1 MKRIVSLLISIILM
15 FGLAVP
21 ALADNNVSCVV
32 IGANLSDEQV
42 AQVYEYFGIA
52 RGSVTELTV
61 TNAEE
66 RKYLEGLVS
75 EAVIG
80 KNSISCVYVE
90 LMAEGS
96 GISVSTHNISWC
108 TADMYKNA
116 LETAGITDAR
126 IIVAAPFEVSGT
138 AALTGIYKAY
148 EHITGNEL
156 DSEAK
161 QVSTEELTIT
171 GELSDLVGS
180 EDAAAVIREVKD
192 ILNETGKM
200 SDEDLRATVKQ
211 VALDYDL
218 VLNDSELNR
227 IVQWCRKLEKL
238 DIDSIVEHVN
248 QIQETVGKVSKAKDN
263 VVNFA
268 TKVHN
273 FFVTISGY
281 VDTIKGWFGK

>member
-61 TNAEE
+61 TNEEE
-66 RKYLEGLVS
+66 RKYLGGLVS

>member
-1 MKRIVSLLISIILM
+1 MKRIVSLLISIMLM

-75 EAVIG
+75 EEVIG